1 MDRTVRSVIDNGQQ
15 AELELWPRQHVL
27 PPRWDGLPVQWGDW
41 QDSPEV
47 FICPPPKKDAEC
59 GSCGSTRAPLLNFGR
74 IWTDPST
81 APRAIGKAR
90 LQRGRFLVGVIS
102 AFRCE
107 DCGHDTVIDTNGKMW
122 DLDDTDYTDN
132 GSWDNGPS

>member
-1 MDRTVRSVIDNGQQ
+1 MAETGQQ
-15 AELELWPRQHVL
+15 AELELWPREHDL

-74 IWTDPST
+74 MWTDPST

-90 LQRGRFLVGVIS
+90 PVPGRHHFSVPLRRLRSRHRDGHERQNVGS
-102 AFRCE
+102 R
-107 DCGHDTVIDTNGKMW
+107 
-122 DLDDTDYTDN
+122 
-132 GSWDNGPS
+132 